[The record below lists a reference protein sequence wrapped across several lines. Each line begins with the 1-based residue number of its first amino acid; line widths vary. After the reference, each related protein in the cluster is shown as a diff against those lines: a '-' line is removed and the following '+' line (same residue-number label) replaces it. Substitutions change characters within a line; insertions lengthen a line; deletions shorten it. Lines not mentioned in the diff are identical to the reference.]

1 MNDVRRKVIREGL
14 RLSRPEHAL
23 DCVYEVIQK
32 CQNDDP
38 LGRPTFSELTGC
50 FQKIEDDYKIGKL
63 HNSFCYTE
71 MKDFENGEEI
81 WLSFVVLSNSSYVFF
96 S

>member
-1 MNDVRRKVIREGL
+1 MTTVDSWPKTLPMMSVGSWNSTTETHL
-14 RLSRPEHAL
+14 
-23 DCVYEVIQK
+23 
-32 CQNDDP
+32 

-71 MKDFENGEEI
+71 MKDFESGEEI
-81 WLSFVVLSNSSYVFF
+81 
-96 S
+96 

>member
-1 MNDVRRKVIREGL
+1 MNDVRRKVVREGL

-81 WLSFVVLSNSSYVFF
+81 LLSFISNKGLGV
-96 S
+96 